1 MKTSIAAFTV
11 AVEEFLAARPQPK
24 IGIAFL
30 LTSDE
35 EGPSVDGTVVVCE
48 KAARA
53 RREAG
58 LLHRGR
64 TDLGGTPG
72 RHDQERP
79 ARQPHRQADGQGHP
93 GAHRLPAA
101 RQEPDPHGAAG
112 AARAG
117 HHRVGPRQRL
127 LPAHQLPGEQHPW
140 RHRRGQHH
148 PEPGGGRF
156 QLPLRQRQHRRG
168 AAAARARHPGQSP
181 ARLRDGLDRGRP
193 ALPHHSRRTGGRG
206 AGGDPRRHRPGDR
219 TLHHRRHQ
227 RRPLHLQDLPAGDR
241 VRPHQRHDPQDR
253 RARARGRHRPAQGHL
268 PARAGAPGRVV
279 KLLALVEQLAGELE
293 AAGVGYGHGT
303 TNAFDEAAW
312 LVLWK
317 LGLPLDEL
325 DDHADLEL
333 AAPQQ
338 QAVRELVHERITS
351 RKPAAYL
358 TREAWLQGVPFYVDE
373 RAIVPR
379 SFIAELLADGGIDP
393 WLSERTRNV
402 LDLCTGN
409 GSLAVLAAM
418 AYPEVEVD
426 GADISAEA
434 LDVARINVEKHGLQ
448 DRVRLLQSDGLSALP
463 GPYDL
468 ILCNPPYVNAR
479 SMARLPAEYRAEPEL
494 ALAGGSD
501 GMDFIRALLRDA
513 PARMA
518 NEGVLVLEIGNERE
532 HFEAAFPRL
541 EAVWLETSGGE
552 DQVLLLTRDAL
563 RRQSPS

>member
-1 MKTSIAAFTV
+1 
-11 AVEEFLAARPQPK
+11 
-24 IGIAFL
+24 
-30 LTSDE
+30 
-35 EGPSVDGTVVVCE
+35 
-48 KAARA
+48 
-53 RREAG
+53 
-58 LLHRGR
+58 
-64 TDLGGTPG
+64 
-72 RHDQERP
+72 
-79 ARQPHRQADGQGHP
+79 
-93 GAHRLPAA
+93 
-101 RQEPDPHGAAG
+101 
-112 AARAG
+112 
-117 HHRVGPRQRL
+117 
-127 LPAHQLPGEQHPW
+127 
-140 RHRRGQHH
+140 
-148 PEPGGGRF
+148 
-156 QLPLRQRQHRRG
+156 
-168 AAAARARHPGQSP
+168 
-181 ARLRDGLDRGRP
+181 
-193 ALPHHSRRTGGRG
+193 
-206 AGGDPRRHRPGDR
+206 
-219 TLHHRRHQ
+219 
-227 RRPLHLQDLPAGDR
+227 
-241 VRPHQRHDPQDR
+241 
-253 RARARGRHRPAQGHL
+253 
-268 PARAGAPGRVV
+268 V

-325 DDHADLEL
+325 DEHADLEL

-338 QAVRELVHERITS
+338 QGVRELVHERITS

-393 WLSERTRNV
+393 WLSERTRKV

-426 GADISAEA
+426 GADISVAA
-434 LDVARINVEKHGLQ
+434 LEVARINVAKHGLQ

-479 SMARLPAEYRAEPEL
+479 SMAQLPAEYRAEPEL

-501 GMDFIRALLRDA
+501 GMDFIRGLLRDA

-518 NEGVLVLEIGNERE
+518 AEGVLVLEIGNERE